1 MVSMLPDNPCPKDD
15 KDLRLFN
22 QALLSRQAWW
32 LISFPD
38 NLCAQILKAKYF
50 PNCDL
55 IDAVFPSDS
64 SPTWKAVEYG
74 LQLLKKGLIWRI
86 GDGKKVKIWRDQWIL
101 RETSLKLAG
110 QKGRCR
116 MRWVSE
122 PINQEDRSWDVGL
135 IYQVCQPC
143 DVPEILRIKLPQY
156 QSEDF
161 LAWHYEKSGV
171 FSVWSVYKV
180 ALKSQLP
187 SNMGASSCSASGER
201 SIWRRFGTQFQIRL
215 RFLLGVWLKVA
226 TMCNRI
232 TRKMENNAICR
243 ICGLEEE
250 DEFHA
255 FISCTRAR
263 ELRDR
268 LRLEWLLPAE
278 ICW

>member
-1 MVSMLPDNPCPKDD
+1 M
-15 KDLRLFN
+15 
-22 QALLSRQAWW
+22 
-32 LISFPD
+32 
-38 NLCAQILKAKYF
+38 
-50 PNCDL
+50 

-64 SPTWKAVEYG
+64 SPTCKAVEYG

>member
-1 MVSMLPDNPCPKDD
+1 M
-15 KDLRLFN
+15 
-22 QALLSRQAWW
+22 
-32 LISFPD
+32 
-38 NLCAQILKAKYF
+38 
-50 PNCDL
+50 

-64 SPTWKAVEYG
+64 SPTCKAVEYG

-201 SIWRRFGTQFQIRL
+201 SIWRTIWNS
-215 RFLLGVWLKVA
+215 VPNKVKIFA
-226 TMCNRI
+226 WRVAKGGYYVQPDNS
-232 TRKMENNAICR
+232 KN
-243 ICGLEEE
+243 GK
-250 DEFHA
+250 
-255 FISCTRAR
+255 
-263 ELRDR
+263 
-268 LRLEWLLPAE
+268 
-278 ICW
+278 